1 MNVRHFLQLTKE
13 KIVGLFVNIIRS
25 NFKSIRSIY
34 HLYYMFL
41 KVLSH
46 YNRNFFIITWSRV
59 LKYFLNLK
67 MPQEIL
73 FFLMIELNLFYLKN
87 NCMCNFTYTLL
98 PTVKYTTNI
107 LFGILTLL
115 LLGTKYI

>member
-1 MNVRHFLQLTKE
+1 
-13 KIVGLFVNIIRS
+13 
-25 NFKSIRSIY
+25 
-34 HLYYMFL
+34 
-41 KVLSH
+41 
-46 YNRNFFIITWSRV
+46 
-59 LKYFLNLK
+59 